1 MLVMEAMNRDV
12 KTIRPDATVKEA
24 ARIMNQNRIGSL
36 VVVSGSGEVVGIV
49 TERDILVDIVAEGKD
64 SSNVQVE
71 EIMSKKIIVVDPHQS
86 LEEAA
91 DIMVKNHIK
100 KLPVVEAGRL
110 VGIITASDLIKYE
123 RALIERIAHL
133 IAASPIRQIGG

>member
-100 KLPVVEAGRL
+100 KSQWNNGL
-110 VGIITASDLIKYE
+110 K
-123 RALIERIAHL
+123 
-133 IAASPIRQIGG
+133 